1 MSERK
6 QLFIASVLGSI
17 LGILI
22 FATILTNNIL
32 RERNLK
38 LNEYA
43 IYNCN
48 IERTEI
54 VTQYKR
60 P

>member
-32 RERNLK
+32 RERNLR

-43 IYNCN
+43 IYHCN

-54 VTQYKR
+54 RTEYKR

>member
-6 QLFIASVLGSI
+6 QLFILSVLGLI
-17 LGILI
+17 FGILLL
-22 FATILTNNIL
+22 ATILSNNIL

-38 LNEYA
+38 LNEFA

-48 IERTEI
+48 IERTEV
-54 VTQYKR
+54 VTEYKR

>member
-6 QLFIASVLGSI
+6 QLFIASILGSI

-22 FATILTNNIL
+22 FATILSNNIL

-38 LNEYA
+38 LNEFA

-48 IERTEI
+48 IERTE
-54 VTQYKR
+54 VATEYKR

>member
-32 RERNLK
+32 RERNLR

-48 IERTEI
+48 IERTEV
-54 VTQYKR
+54 VTEYKR

>member
-54 VTQYKR
+54 VTEYKR

>member
-6 QLFIASVLGSI
+6 QLFILSALGLI
-17 LGILI
+17 FGILLL
-22 FATILTNNIL
+22 ATIISNNIL

-38 LNEYA
+38 LNEFA

-54 VTQYKR
+54 VTEYKR

>member
-1 MSERK
+1 MSEQK

-22 FATILTNNIL
+22 FATIITNNIL

-38 LNEYA
+38 LNEFA
-43 IYNCN
+43 IYHCN

-54 VTQYKR
+54 VTEYKR

>member
-1 MSERK
+1 MSEQK

-54 VTQYKR
+54 VTEYKR

>member
-6 QLFIASVLGSI
+6 QLFILSI
-17 LGILI
+17 LGLI
-22 FATILTNNIL
+22 FGILLLATILSNNIL

-38 LNEYA
+38 LNEFA

-48 IERTEI
+48 IERTEV
-54 VTQYKR
+54 VTEYKR

>member
-48 IERTEI
+48 IDRTEI
-54 VTQYKR
+54 VTEYKM

>member
-6 QLFIASVLGSI
+6 QLFILSILGSI

-32 RERNLK
+32 RERNLR

-43 IYNCN
+43 IYHCN
-48 IERTEI
+48 IERAEI
-54 VTQYKR
+54 VTEYKR

>member
-32 RERNLK
+32 RERNLR

-43 IYNCN
+43 IYHCN
-48 IERTEI
+48 IERAEI
-54 VTQYKR
+54 VTEYKR

>member
-6 QLFIASVLGSI
+6 QLFILSVLGLI

-38 LNEYA
+38 LNEFA

-54 VTQYKR
+54 VTEYKR

>member
-1 MSERK
+1 MSEQK

-32 RERNLK
+32 RERNLR

-43 IYNCN
+43 IYHCN
-48 IERTEI
+48 IERSEI
-54 VTQYKR
+54 VTEYKR

>member
-48 IERTEI
+48 IERPEI
-54 VTQYKR
+54 VTEYKR

>member
-32 RERNLK
+32 RERNLR

-54 VTQYKR
+54 VTEYKR